1 MKKIAKIIFTVFL
14 VILGCYLVVS
24 LGVRSYF
31 GNNSTIELFGAK
43 YTEFDCSGDFVPFY
57 ADNCWYSSDVG
68 RHHLFGISVL
78 KTDTD
83 KNFIYYSNA
92 LGETVYKKDSYQL
105 PEFPEKNGINKL
117 ILSYK
122 AEDITITD
130 KTDIEEILTFLSTHN
145 FPENSERNDSVVI
158 YAVTENPGGVFQLNK
173 PGSIYLEND
182 KLAFGYFD
190 SEYLPDSLQ
199 KVIGAYIFAK

>member
-1 MKKIAKIIFTVFL
+1 M
-14 VILGCYLVVS
+14 
-24 LGVRSYF
+24 
-31 GNNSTIELFGAK
+31 
-43 YTEFDCSGDFVPFY
+43 PFY
-57 ADNCWYSSDVG
+57 ADNCWYNSAVG

-83 KNFIYYSNA
+83 KNFIYYGNV

-105 PEFPEKNGINKL
+105 PEFPEKREINKL

-122 AEDITITD
+122 AEYITTTD
-130 KTDIEEILTFLSTHN
+130 KTDIEEILAFLSTHN

-158 YAVTENPGGVFQLNK
+158 YAISENPGGVFQLNK
-173 PGSIYLEND
+173 NGSIYVEPDN